1 MRHRKSGRKL
11 NRNSAHRKALFKNL
25 AIALIEQEIIKTTL
39 PKAKELR
46 KFIEPLITR
55 AKEDSVANRR
65 HAFNKLR
72 SDSAVAKL
80 FSEVAVNSKDRN
92 GGYTRIIKA
101 GFRALKPALIIL
113 VYPPFRSFE
122 FTATSLKSFATALS
136 DLNLLKACLLLAT
149 ESSFA
154 LVIRGSM
161 NFLSSFAFGSV
172 VLIISCSI
180 KAIARFLNKA
190 FLWAEFLLS
199 FLPDFLC
206 LIFYPTGGQFST
218 FIPRDNSFDAKTSL
232 ISFNDF
238 FPKFGVLSKSNS
250 DL

>member
-55 AKEDSVANRR
+55 AKDDSVANRR
-65 HAFNKLR
+65 YAFNKLR

-101 GFRALKPALIIL
+101 GFRYGDNAPMAII
-113 VYPPFRSFE
+113 E
-122 FTATSLKSFATALS
+122 FVDRDIEAKKVDKKKKDTVKDTEKKEEK
-136 DLNLLKACLLLAT
+136 KA
-149 ESSFA
+149 
-154 LVIRGSM
+154 V
-161 NFLSSFAFGSV
+161 
-172 VLIISCSI
+172 
-180 KAIARFLNKA
+180 KA
-190 FLWAEFLLS
+190 
-199 FLPDFLC
+199 
-206 LIFYPTGGQFST
+206 
-218 FIPRDNSFDAKTSL
+218 
-232 ISFNDF
+232 
-238 FPKFGVLSKSNS
+238 
-250 DL
+250 